1 MIQVVGNK
9 NIYTKN
15 NVRKEALINKDETSH
30 LSKNDN
36 LSLSFNGH
44 VKGRAQV
51 KNELLVYA
59 FTTIFGGIATSFAKL
74 YKKLSSKKEIDK

>member
-15 NVRKEALINKDETSH
+15 NVRKEALINKDGTSH
-30 LSKNDN
+30 LSKNAN

-59 FTTIFGGIATSFAKL
+59 FTTIFGG
-74 YKKLSSKKEIDK
+74 DCN